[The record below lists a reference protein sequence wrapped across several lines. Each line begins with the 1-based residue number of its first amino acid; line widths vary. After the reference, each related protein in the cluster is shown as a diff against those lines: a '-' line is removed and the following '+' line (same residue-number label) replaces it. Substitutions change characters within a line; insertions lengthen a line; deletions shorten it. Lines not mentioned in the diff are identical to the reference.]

1 MNQLEFLKN
10 LPTPVRMLIRPML
23 YVSLSLHGLF
33 LLIPIAS
40 NSPPNSS
47 AEEPEERVAISQLA
61 PSPSPSPTVQT
72 PKPTPSPTV
81 QTPPTLAPVPSPIL
95 TVQPPSPTPKRPSPP
110 LPPPEAI
117 APEPT
122 PTPQVEETPDPFLGQ
137 ELFETPEP
145 TPSPEV
151 AQSPEPTPTP
161 EVTPTP
167 EISPTP
173 EPTPI
178 QEVTQTPEP
187 TPEFPHVAG
196 AQHGCNNNIA
206 LCWKADGERSTS
218 VARNLQASLEAQGF
232 SVTRVD
238 GDRTGERIYEVS
250 KDGEIHYYIS
260 LFSTLDGGTQYAIA
274 DEPLTLE
281 ELQEKS
287 KTEAPN

>member
-1 MNQLEFLKN
+1 MNQLNFLKN

-23 YVSLSLHGLF
+23 YVSLGLHGLF

-40 NSPPNSS
+40 NSPSNSA
-47 AEEPEERVAISQLA
+47 AEEPEERVALSQLA
-61 PSPSPSPTVQT
+61 PSPSPSPTLPT
-72 PKPTPSPTV
+72 PQPTPSPTV
-81 QTPPTLAPVPSPIL
+81 QSSPTPAPVPSPTL
-95 TVQPPSPTPKRPSPP
+95 TVRPPSPTPQQPSPP
-110 LPPPEAI
+110 LPSPVERV
-117 APEPT
+117 PEPT
-122 PTPQVEETPDPFLGQ
+122 PRPQVEETPDPFLGQ

-151 AQSPEPTPTP
+151 VQTPEPSPTP
-161 EVTPTP
+161 EVTITP
-167 EISPTP
+167 EPSPTP
-173 EPTPI
+173 EVAAVPQTPTPA
-178 QEVTQTPEP
+178 
-187 TPEFPHVAG
+187 FPHVIG
-196 AQHGCNNNIA
+196 AQQGCDNSIA
-206 LCWKADGERSTS
+206 LCWKAAGERSTA

-238 GDRTGERIYEVS
+238 GDRTGERIYEIS

-287 KTEAPN
+287 NTEAPN